1 MMMAYQRRTP
11 SQTSHIQGNV
21 ATLQTSESHSLVEM
35 EPLDTTHEIEPSAE
49 IEPTETTSASAA
61 KTVAQSL
68 KEEAFEAG
76 TSFSLWSSSHMRNQ
90 KKLSPEETSQ
100 LWEQYRKSPTNSRI
114 RDKVILA
121 YLHLVRY
128 VVSRL
133 PLTLPTGVSV
143 DDLISF
149 GTMGLMKAVERFEP
163 ERGLK
168 FESYA
173 VTRIRGS
180 IIDHLR
186 VQDWIPRGV
195 RKRTKD
201 LTEAI
206 TLLEKTLGRSPS
218 EDELASHLKVT
229 KARIQQMMTESQ
241 SFVLSLDETYAD
253 DGSGSSLSVLDT
265 VEDQS
270 RLSPDEEI
278 LQVELQQRLIDSIN
292 TLPEREK
299 LLIAL
304 YYHENLT
311 LKEIGEII
319 QVSESRVC
327 QLHAQAISRLRNK
340 LRQLV

>member
-1 MMMAYQRRTP
+1 MMAYQRP
-11 SQTSHIQGNV
+11 TSSPTRHRSGTV
-21 ATLQTSESHSLVEM
+21 ATLQDHILL
-35 EPLDTTHEIEPSAE
+35 PLDTQDALDHT
-49 IEPTETTSASAA
+49 TETDTPDLESHEGHHTESAA

-68 KEEAFEAG
+68 KEEPFEAG

-90 KKLSPEETSQ
+90 KKLTPQETAQ
-100 LWEQYRKSPTNSRI
+100 LWEHYRKNPHNSRI

-206 TLLEKTLGRSPS
+206 TLLEKELGRSPS
-218 EDELASHLKVT
+218 EDELAAHLKVT
-229 KARIQQMMTESQ
+229 KARVQQMMSESQ

-253 DGSGSSLSVLDT
+253 DGSGSSLSVMDT

-270 RLSPDEEI
+270 RLTPDEEI
-278 LQVELQQRLIDSIN
+278 LHVELQQRLIESIN